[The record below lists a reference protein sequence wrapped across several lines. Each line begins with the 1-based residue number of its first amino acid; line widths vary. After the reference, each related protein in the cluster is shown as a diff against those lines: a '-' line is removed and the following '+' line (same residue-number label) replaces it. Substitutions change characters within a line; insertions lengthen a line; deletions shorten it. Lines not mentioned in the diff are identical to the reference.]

1 MKIGIIGAMAQE
13 VEILRQAM
21 GEPKATEIAGC
32 VIYEGNIN
40 GTEVALLQSG
50 IGKTA
55 AAVGTTLLLQLTQPD
70 CVINTGS
77 AGGLDSRLN
86 VGDIVISTEVRHHD
100 VDVTAFGYEK
110 GQLPANPPAFISD
123 KCLAELAEK
132 ESQKAGLNVVSGLI
146 CSGDL
151 FVNSAEMIAN
161 IRGNFPAV
169 TAVEME
175 AASIAQVCHAFNVPF
190 VVIRAISDVA
200 DKVSHLSFDDFLPLA
215 AKQSSAVVLQ
225 TLNAL
230 LQAE

>member
-13 VEILRQAM
+13 VDILRQAM
-21 GEPKATEIAGC
+21 ADVTTTEIAGC
-32 VIYEGNIN
+32 VIYQGKIN
-40 GTEVALLQSG
+40 GAEVALLQSG

-55 AAVGTTLLLQLTQPD
+55 AAVGTTLLLQLAKPD

-77 AGGLDSRLN
+77 AGGLDSRLS

-110 GQLPANPPAFISD
+110 GQLPANPPAFVSD
-123 KCLAELAEK
+123 KRLAQLAEN
-132 ESQKAGLNVVSGLI
+132 ESQHAELNAVSGLI

-151 FVNSAEMIAN
+151 FVNSAEMIAK
-161 IRGNFPAV
+161 IRGDFPTV

-200 DKVSHLSFDDFLPLA
+200 DKVSHISFDDFLPLA
-215 AKQSSAVVLQ
+215 AKQSSEVVLR

-230 LQAE
+230 VQGN